1 MRGSTIPDWEIQDPL
16 LFQVSRSSV
25 DSRTE
30 SVTLGVLMRHIWIC
44 IIDGCIVRS
53 GPVKPSETMPVL
65 MERLM
70 RTFPHMG
77 SNSVQVISEDGRVFD
92 SELWFSHPTEGDV
105 KPEQDD
111 LLAAIGVVNG
121 FVAAKVH
128 RGMSIEEI
136 IQSEAGSF
144 SGKINDDVDFGIFDF
159 SGDQLA
165 SIEDMIVVA
174 GPEIVPEGAPDDVK
188 NRSRQR
194 RARRAT
200 RGSRGGRGRRPRREG
215 GKAPEGETKNSG
227 TGSSDSGGSS
237 TSSEAPRTNSDKS
250 PEPSP

>member
-1 MRGSTIPDWEIQDPL
+1 
-16 LFQVSRSSV
+16 
-25 DSRTE
+25 
-30 SVTLGVLMRHIWIC
+30 MRHIWIC

-65 MERLM
+65 VERLM

-77 SNSVQVISEDGRVFD
+77 TNSVQVISEEGRVFD

-105 KPEQDD
+105 KPEHDD

-128 RGMSIEEI
+128 RGMSVEDI

-144 SGKINDDVDFGIFDF
+144 SGKINDDVDFGVFDF

-165 SIEDMIVVA
+165 SIEDMILVA
-174 GPEIVPEGAPDDVK
+174 GPETAPDAGGGGGGDDVR

-200 RGSRGGRGRRPRREG
+200 RGGRGGRGRRPRRG
-215 GKAPEGETKNSG
+215 GGGQQGGEAQGNTESQPPQDASP
-227 TGSSDSGGSS
+227 SSDQPSAPPPPPPQESSG
-237 TSSEAPRTNSDKS
+237 S
-250 PEPSP
+250 PS

>member
-1 MRGSTIPDWEIQDPL
+1 
-16 LFQVSRSSV
+16 
-25 DSRTE
+25 
-30 SVTLGVLMRHIWIC
+30 MRHIWIC

-53 GPVKPSETMPVL
+53 GPVKSSETMPVL

-77 SNSVQVISEDGRVFD
+77 NNSVQVISEDGRVFD

-105 KPEQDD
+105 KPEQDE

-128 RGMSIEEI
+128 RGLSVEEI

-165 SIEDMIVVA
+165 SIEDMIAVA
-174 GPEIVPEGAPDDVK
+174 GPEIVPEGSGIKDDVK
-188 NRSRQR
+188 NRSRAK

-200 RGSRGGRGRRPRREG
+200 RGGRGRGRGRGRGGRGKQEG
-215 GKAPEGETKNSG
+215 GNNPSSEGSSNSQAAPPSESPRSPEGSAA
-227 TGSSDSGGSS
+227 S
-237 TSSEAPRTNSDKS
+237 
-250 PEPSP
+250 